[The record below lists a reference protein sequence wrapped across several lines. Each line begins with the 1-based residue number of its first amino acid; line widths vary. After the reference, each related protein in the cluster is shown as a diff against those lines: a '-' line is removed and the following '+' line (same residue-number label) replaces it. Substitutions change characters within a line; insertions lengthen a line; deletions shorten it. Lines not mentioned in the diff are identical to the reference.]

1 MAFVLDRHSN
11 MLRVSSSALHSL
23 AISFSQK
30 PEQGS
35 YEEFMVRGWIWL
47 LILVVAA
54 SGTTSN
60 LKAQAEAED
69 HLANAGPAI
78 YPIAAKA
85 AGIEGKVLLKGIVG
99 TDGKMRDLRV
109 IKGPDQL
116 RQAAI
121 DTVMRWVY
129 HPYTHNGAPVEVTT
143 TVTVNFTMGGK
154 KEKAAAQAA
163 AQASLAK
170 STLETPVQ
178 AAVPVPVPK
187 Q

>member
-1 MAFVLDRHSN
+1 
-11 MLRVSSSALHSL
+11 
-23 AISFSQK
+23 
-30 PEQGS
+30 
-35 YEEFMVRGWIWL
+35 MVRRWIWL

-54 SGTTSN
+54 GGTTSK
-60 LKAQAEAED
+60 LKAQAEAEG
-69 HLANAGPAI
+69 HLASAGPAI

-85 AGIEGKVLLKGIVG
+85 AGIEGKVVLKGVIG

-154 KEKAAAQAA
+154 KEKAAAQAE

-170 STLETPVQ
+170 LALETPGQ
-178 AAVPVPVPK
+178 AAVPVAVPK